1 MRTCWFRVSKRVVRK
16 KSTVQKVDPATN
28 DRAFGKVTNSS
39 SKPGGIIAIYQS
51 DINIYFNVKT
61 FKYEPTSI
69 HSFIKIDPFSFSHK
83 SNKRERKTVDEDDC
97 ADVQGAEYQAV
108 PAKGGKWRKKNK
120 KL

>member
-1 MRTCWFRVSKRVVRK
+1 MRTCWLRVNKKLMRKR
-16 KSTVQKVDPATN
+16 STVQKVDPATT

-39 SKPGGIIAIYQS
+39 STPGGIMAIYQS

-69 HSFIKIDPFSFSHK
+69 HSFIKIDPFNVSHK
-83 SNKRERKTVDEDDC
+83 SNKREGKTVDEDDG

-108 PAKGGKWRKKNK
+108 SAIGGKWRKKNK

>member
-1 MRTCWFRVSKRVVRK
+1 MRTCWFRVNKRVMRK
-16 KSTVQKVDPATN
+16 RSTVQKVDPATN

-39 SKPGGIIAIYQS
+39 SAPGEIMAICQS

-61 FKYEPTSI
+61 FKYVPTNI
-69 HSFIKIDPFSFSHK
+69 HSFMKIDPFNFSHK
-83 SNKRERKTVDEDDC
+83 SNKREGKTADEDDC

-108 PAKGGKWRKKNK
+108 SAIGGKWRKKNK